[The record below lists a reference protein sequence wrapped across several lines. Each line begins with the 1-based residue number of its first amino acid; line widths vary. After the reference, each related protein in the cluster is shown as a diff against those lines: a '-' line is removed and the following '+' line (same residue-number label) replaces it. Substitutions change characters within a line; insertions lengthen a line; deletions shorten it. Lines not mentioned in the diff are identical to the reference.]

1 MRDKFSRLAS
11 ILIIALCLAWAV
23 PCCHA
28 QQGKKP
34 FTIADDVGLTAFGNR
49 TAQQA
54 IRFSPEGSYLAV
66 LTVRGRLDLNCVEDS
81 LSFYRSTDIERF
93 LNHEP
98 NRHAQ
103 FKSENPTPTP
113 SKMTAAIFTV
123 CDGG

>member
-1 MRDKFSRLAS
+1 MVASADAAVPRFRRTKARMASASKACRAGHSKTYDHRSLAIMRDKFSRLAS

-66 LTVRGRLDLNCVEDS
+66 LTVRGRL
-81 LSFYRSTDIERF
+81 
-93 LNHEP
+93 
-98 NRHAQ
+98 
-103 FKSENPTPTP
+103 
-113 SKMTAAIFTV
+113 
-123 CDGG
+123 